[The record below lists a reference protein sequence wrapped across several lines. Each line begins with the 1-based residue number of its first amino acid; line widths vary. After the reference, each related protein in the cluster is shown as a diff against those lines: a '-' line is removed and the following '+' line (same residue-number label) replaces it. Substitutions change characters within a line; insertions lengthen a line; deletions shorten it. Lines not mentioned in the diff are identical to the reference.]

1 MSVQVEEIEKIAEL
15 ARIRV
20 ADSEVAELTDRIG
33 AILAMVDQM
42 QAVDTSG
49 VEPMSNPLNA
59 VQRLRSDTVR
69 ETDKRQA
76 FQDIAPLVEDGLYLV
91 PRVID

>member
-33 AILAMVDQM
+33 AILALVDQM

-91 PRVID
+91 PRVLD

>member
-1 MSVQVEEIEKIAEL
+1 MSVQVDEIEKIAEL

-42 QAVDTSG
+42 QAVETSG
-49 VEPMSNPLNA
+49 VEPMANPLNA
-59 VQRLRSDTVR
+59 VQRLRPDIVR
-69 ETDKRQA
+69 ETDNRQA